1 MKHAITSINTLIKTF
16 ITLFFISFNLNNI
29 VYAESVSQK
38 AFACN
43 AALDKG
49 NIAHAIVVSEE
60 ILQLEPNNR
69 DGLLC
74 KGRALG
80 AQSDGTQSPAAQGK
94 YDAALSALE
103 LAAKQSK
110 LGFEEIITY
119 LLIGNLH
126 KQNNK
131 NAEAIAS
138 YDKSLK
144 VSEAVKN
151 DKFKLINHNLMGEA
165 YAQNNDLNAA
175 LASYLMGYK
184 LTKNDNERADSFE
197 RLGITYSTLGQHDL
211 AIEYQLKGM
220 LMQQKSGTLDQY
232 ADASLAL
239 GKVYANAKEY
249 PQAEKTY
256 NKLIRF
262 AKENGGAYYEAK
274 ASYGLAQVAAAKGD
288 TSNAKAMMG
297 DALKAAKNIGDAGLA
312 TEIETSIKKLP
323 N

>member
-1 MKHAITSINTLIKTF
+1 MKHAKISTNTLIKLF
-16 ITLFFISFNLNNI
+16 IVLFFISFNLNNI
-29 VYAESVSQK
+29 VHAQDLSEK
-38 AFACN
+38 TFACN
-43 AALDKG
+43 SALDKG
-49 NIAHAIVVSEE
+49 NIASAIVVSDE

-80 AQSDGTQSPAAQGK
+80 AQGK

-103 LAAKQSK
+103 MAAKQSK
-110 LGFEEIITY
+110 PGFEEIISH
-119 LLIGNLH
+119 LLIANLH

-138 YDKSLK
+138 YEKSLK
-144 VSEAVKN
+144 VSEAEKN
-151 DKFKLINHNLMGEA
+151 DKFRLINHNLMGEA
-165 YAQNNDLNAA
+165 HMQNNDLNAA
-175 LASYLMGYK
+175 LASYLAGSK

-197 RLGITYSTLGQHDL
+197 RLGITYSALGQHDL

-220 LMQQKSGTLDQY
+220 LMQQKSGTLDQF

-256 NKLIRF
+256 AKLIQF
-262 AKENGGAYYEAK
+262 AKDNGGAYYEAK
-274 ASYGLAQVAAAKGD
+274 ASYDLAQMKAASGD
-288 TSNAKAMMG
+288 TNNAKALMG
-297 DALKAAKNIGDAGLA
+297 DALKLAKNIGDAGLA
-312 TEIETSIKKLP
+312 TAIETSIKKLP

>member
-1 MKHAITSINTLIKTF
+1 MKHATTSTNTLIKIF
-16 ITLFFISFNLNNI
+16 IILFFISFNLNNI
-29 VYAESVSQK
+29 VHAESVSEK
-38 AFACN
+38 SFACN

-49 NIAHAIVVSEE
+49 NISNAMSVSDE
-60 ILQLEPNNR
+60 ILKLEPNNR

-80 AQSDGTQSPAAQGK
+80 AQSQGAQGK

-110 LGFEEIITY
+110 PGFEEIITY

-144 VSEAVKN
+144 VSEAEKN

-165 YAQNNDLNAA
+165 HMQNNDLNAA
-175 LASYLMGYK
+175 LASYLAGYK

-256 NKLIRF
+256 NKLIQF
-262 AKENGGAYYEAK
+262 AKDNGGAYYEAK

-297 DALKAAKNIGDAGLA
+297 DALKIAKNIGDTGLA

>member
-1 MKHAITSINTLIKTF
+1 MKHATTLTNTLIMIF
-16 ITLFFISFNLNNI
+16 IILFFISFNLNNI
-29 VYAESVSQK
+29 VHAESVSEK
-38 AFACN
+38 SFACN

-49 NIAHAIVVSEE
+49 NISNAMSVSDE
-60 ILQLEPNNR
+60 ILKLEPNNR

-80 AQSDGTQSPAAQGK
+80 AQSPGAQGK

-110 LGFEEIITY
+110 PGFEEIITY

-144 VSEAVKN
+144 VSEAEKN

-165 YAQNNDLNAA
+165 YTQNNDLNAA
-175 LASYLMGYK
+175 LASYLVGYK
-184 LTKNDNERADSFE
+184 LAKNDNERADSFE

-211 AIEYQLKGM
+211 AIEYQLRGM
-220 LMQQKSGTLDQY
+220 LMQQKSGTSDQY
-232 ADASLAL
+232 AEASLAL
-239 GKVYANAKEY
+239 GKVYASAKEY

-262 AKENGGAYYEAK
+262 AKDNGGAYYEAK

-297 DALKAAKNIGDAGLA
+297 DALKIAKNTGDAGLA
-312 TEIETSIKKLP
+312 AEIETAIKKLP

>member
-1 MKHAITSINTLIKTF
+1 MKHAITSTNTLIKIF
-16 ITLFFISFNLNNI
+16 ITLFFISFNLSNI
-29 VYAESVSQK
+29 VHAQDLSEK

-49 NIAHAIVVSEE
+49 NIANAILVSDE
-60 ILQLEPNNR
+60 ILQLEANNR

-80 AQSDGTQSPAAQGK
+80 AQGK

-103 LAAKQSK
+103 MAAKQSK
-110 LGFEEIITY
+110 SGFDDIITY

-138 YDKSLK
+138 YEKSLK
-144 VSEAVKN
+144 VSEAEKN

-165 YAQNNDLNAA
+165 YVQNNDLNAA
-175 LASYLMGYK
+175 LASYLVGYK
-184 LTKNDNERADSFE
+184 LTKNDNERADSLE
-197 RLGITYSTLGQHDL
+197 RLGITYSALGQHDL

-262 AKENGGAYYEAK
+262 AKDNGGAYYEAK

-288 TSNAKAMMG
+288 TSNARAMMS
-297 DALKAAKNIGDAGLA
+297 DALKSAKNIGDAGLA

>member
-1 MKHAITSINTLIKTF
+1 MKHAITSTNTLIKHF

-29 VYAESVSQK
+29 VHAESVSEK
-38 AFACN
+38 SFACN

-49 NIAHAIVVSEE
+49 NITNAILVSDE

-80 AQSDGTQSPAAQGK
+80 AQSQVAQGK

-103 LAAKQSK
+103 MAAKQSK
-110 LGFEEIITY
+110 PGFEEIITY
-119 LLIGNLH
+119 LLIGNLY

-138 YDKSLK
+138 YEKSLK
-144 VSEAVKN
+144 VSEAEKN

-165 YAQNNDLNAA
+165 YTQNNDLNAA
-175 LASYLMGYK
+175 LASYLVGYK

-249 PQAEKTY
+249 PRAEKTY
-256 NKLIRF
+256 AKLIQF

-274 ASYGLAQVAAAKGD
+274 ASYGLAQVAVAKGD

-297 DALKAAKNIGDAGLA
+297 DALKIAKNIGDADLA
-312 TEIETSIKKLP
+312 TAIETSIKKLP

>member
-1 MKHAITSINTLIKTF
+1 MKHEKISTNTLIKLFTILF
-16 ITLFFISFNLNNI
+16 IISFNAGAQDLS
-29 VYAESVSQK
+29 EK
-38 AFACN
+38 AFTCN
-43 AALDKG
+43 SALDKG
-49 NIAHAIVVSEE
+49 NIASAIVVSDE

-80 AQSDGTQSPAAQGK
+80 AQGK

-103 LAAKQSK
+103 KAAKQSK
-110 LGFEEIITY
+110 PGFEEIITY

-144 VSEAVKN
+144 VSEAEKN

-175 LASYLMGYK
+175 LASYLVGYK

-262 AKENGGAYYEAK
+262 AKDNGGAYYEAK

-297 DALKAAKNIGDAGLA
+297 DALKIAKNIGDAGLA
-312 TEIETSIKKLP
+312 AEIETSIKKLP

>member
-1 MKHAITSINTLIKTF
+1 MKHATTSTNTLIKIF
-16 ITLFFISFNLNNI
+16 IILFFISFNLNNI
-29 VYAESVSQK
+29 VHAESVSEK
-38 AFACN
+38 SFACN

-49 NIAHAIVVSEE
+49 NISNAMSVSDE
-60 ILQLEPNNR
+60 ILKLEPNNR

-80 AQSDGTQSPAAQGK
+80 AQSQGAQGK

-110 LGFEEIITY
+110 PGFEEIITY

-144 VSEAVKN
+144 VSEAEKN

-165 YAQNNDLNAA
+165 HMQNNDLNAA
-175 LASYLMGYK
+175 LASYLAGYK

-262 AKENGGAYYEAK
+262 AKDNGGAYYEAK

-297 DALKAAKNIGDAGLA
+297 DALKIAKNIGDTGLA

>member
-1 MKHAITSINTLIKTF
+1 MKHAKISTNTLIKLF
-16 ITLFFISFNLNNI
+16 IVLFFISFNLNNI
-29 VYAESVSQK
+29 VHAKDLPEK
-38 AFACN
+38 TFACN
-43 AALDKG
+43 SALDKG
-49 NIAHAIVVSEE
+49 NIASAIVVSDE

-80 AQSDGTQSPAAQGK
+80 AQGK

-103 LAAKQSK
+103 MAAKQSK
-110 LGFEEIITY
+110 PGFEEIISH
-119 LLIGNLH
+119 LLIANLH

-138 YDKSLK
+138 YEKSLK
-144 VSEAVKN
+144 VSEAEKN
-151 DKFKLINHNLMGEA
+151 DKFRLINHNLMGEA
-165 YAQNNDLNAA
+165 HMQNNDLNAA
-175 LASYLMGYK
+175 LASYLAGSK

-197 RLGITYSTLGQHDL
+197 RLGITYSALGQHDL

-220 LMQQKSGTLDQY
+220 LMQQKSGTLDQF

-256 NKLIRF
+256 AKLIQF
-262 AKENGGAYYEAK
+262 AKDNGGAYYEAK
-274 ASYGLAQVAAAKGD
+274 ASYDLAQMKAASGD
-288 TSNAKAMMG
+288 TNNAKALMG
-297 DALKAAKNIGDAGLA
+297 DALKLAKNIGDTGLA
-312 TEIETSIKKLP
+312 TAIETSIKKLP

>member
-1 MKHAITSINTLIKTF
+1 MKHATTSTNTLIKIF
-16 ITLFFISFNLNNI
+16 IILFFISFNLKNI
-29 VYAESVSQK
+29 VHAESVSEK
-38 AFACN
+38 SFACN

-49 NIAHAIVVSEE
+49 NISNAISVSDE

-80 AQSDGTQSPAAQGK
+80 AQGK

-103 LAAKQSK
+103 MAAKQSK
-110 LGFEEIITY
+110 PGFEEIITY

-144 VSEAVKN
+144 VSEAEKN

-175 LASYLMGYK
+175 LASYLVGYK

-262 AKENGGAYYEAK
+262 AKDNGGAYYEAK

-297 DALKAAKNIGDAGLA
+297 DALKIAKNIGDAGLA
-312 TEIETSIKKLP
+312 AEIETSIKKLP

>member
-1 MKHAITSINTLIKTF
+1 MKHSITSSNTLIKLF
-16 ITLFFISFNLNNI
+16 ITLFFIGFNLDNI
-29 VYAESVSQK
+29 VHAQDVSEK

-49 NIAHAIVVSEE
+49 NISNAVSISGE

-74 KGRALG
+74 RGRALG
-80 AQSDGTQSPAAQGK
+80 AESK

-103 LAAKQSK
+103 MAAKQSK
-110 LGFEEIITY
+110 PGFEEIISY

-138 YDKSLK
+138 YEKSLK
-144 VSEAVKN
+144 VSETEKN
-151 DKFKLINHNLMGEA
+151 DKFRLINYNLMGEA
-165 YAQNNDLNAA
+165 HTQNKDLNAA
-175 LASYLMGYK
+175 LTSYLSGSK

-197 RLGITYSTLGQHDL
+197 RLGITYSALGQHDL

-220 LMQQKSGTLDQY
+220 LLQQKSGTLDQY

-256 NKLIRF
+256 NKLIQF
-262 AKENGGAYYEAK
+262 AKDNGGAYYEAK
-274 ASYGLAQVAAAKGD
+274 ASYGLAQMAAAKGD

-297 DALKAAKNIGDAGLA
+297 DALKIAKNIGDADLA
-312 TEIETSIKKLP
+312 SAIETSIKKLS

>member
-1 MKHAITSINTLIKTF
+1 MKHKKTSTNTLIKLF

-29 VYAESVSQK
+29 VHAQDLSEK

-49 NIAHAIVVSEE
+49 NIANAILVSDE

-80 AQSDGTQSPAAQGK
+80 AQSPIAQGR
-94 YDAALSALE
+94 YEAALSALE
-103 LAAKQSK
+103 MAAKQSK
-110 LGFEEIITY
+110 PGFEEIITY

-144 VSEAVKN
+144 VSEAEKN

-165 YAQNNDLNAA
+165 HTQNNDLNAA
-175 LASYLMGYK
+175 LASYLAGSK

-197 RLGITYSTLGQHDL
+197 RLGITYSALGQHDL

-256 NKLIRF
+256 AKLIQF
-262 AKENGGAYYEAK
+262 AKDNGGAYYEAK

-288 TSNAKAMMG
+288 TSNARAMMG
-297 DALKAAKNIGDAGLA
+297 DALKTAKNIGDDGLA

>member
-1 MKHAITSINTLIKTF
+1 MKREKISTITLIKLFT
-16 ITLFFISFNLNNI
+16 TLFIISFNASAQDL
-29 VYAESVSQK
+29 SHK
-38 AFACN
+38 ALACN
-43 AALDKG
+43 SALDNG
-49 NIAHAIVVSEE
+49 NISSAILVADE

-80 AQSDGTQSPAAQGK
+80 AQSPSAQGK
-94 YDAALSALE
+94 YDAALSMLE

-110 LGFEEIITY
+110 PGFEEIISY

-138 YDKSLK
+138 YEKSLK
-144 VSEAVKN
+144 VSETEKN
-151 DKFKLINHNLMGEA
+151 DKFRLINHNLMGEA
-165 YAQNNDLNAA
+165 HTQNKDLNAA
-175 LASYLMGYK
+175 LTSYLSGSK

-197 RLGITYSTLGQHDL
+197 RLGITYSALGQHDL

-220 LMQQKSGTLDQY
+220 LLQQKSGTLDQY

-256 NKLIRF
+256 NKLIQF

-274 ASYGLAQVAAAKGD
+274 ASYGLAQVAASKGD

-297 DALKAAKNIGDAGLA
+297 DALKIAKNIGDADLA
-312 TEIETSIKKLP
+312 TAIETSIKKLS

>member
-1 MKHAITSINTLIKTF
+1 MKHTITSTNTLTKLF
-16 ITLFFISFNLNNI
+16 ITLFFINFNLNNI
-29 VYAESVSQK
+29 VHAQDVSEK

-49 NIAHAIVVSEE
+49 NIANAILVSDE
-60 ILQLEPNNR
+60 ILQLELNNR

-80 AQSDGTQSPAAQGK
+80 AQGR
-94 YDAALSALE
+94 YEAALSALE

-110 LGFEEIITY
+110 SGFEEIITY

-138 YDKSLK
+138 YEKSLK
-144 VSEAVKN
+144 VSEAEKN

-165 YAQNNDLNAA
+165 YTQNNDLNAA
-175 LASYLMGYK
+175 LASYLVGYK
-184 LTKNDNERADSFE
+184 LTKNDNERADIFE

-256 NKLIRF
+256 AKLIQF
-262 AKENGGAYYEAK
+262 AKDNGGAYYEAK

-288 TSNAKAMMG
+288 TSNARAMMG
-297 DALKAAKNIGDAGLA
+297 DALKIAKNIGDAGLA

>member
-1 MKHAITSINTLIKTF
+1 MKHSITSSNTLIKLF
-16 ITLFFISFNLNNI
+16 ITLFFIGFNLDNI
-29 VYAESVSQK
+29 VHAQDVSEK

-49 NIAHAIVVSEE
+49 NISNAVSISGE

-80 AQSDGTQSPAAQGK
+80 AESK

-103 LAAKQSK
+103 MAAKQSK
-110 LGFEEIITY
+110 PGFEEIISY

-138 YDKSLK
+138 YEKSLK
-144 VSEAVKN
+144 VSETEKN
-151 DKFKLINHNLMGEA
+151 DKFRLINYNLMGEA
-165 YAQNNDLNAA
+165 HTQNKDLNAA
-175 LASYLMGYK
+175 LTSYLSGSK

-197 RLGITYSTLGQHDL
+197 RLGITYSALGQHDL

-220 LMQQKSGTLDQY
+220 LLQQKSGTLDQY

-256 NKLIRF
+256 NKLIQF
-262 AKENGGAYYEAK
+262 AKDNGGAYYEAK

-297 DALKAAKNIGDAGLA
+297 DALKIAKNIGDADLA
-312 TEIETSIKKLP
+312 SAIETSIKKLS

>member
-1 MKHAITSINTLIKTF
+1 MKHATTSTNTLIKIF
-16 ITLFFISFNLNNI
+16 IILFFISFNLNNM
-29 VYAESVSQK
+29 VHAQDLSEK

-49 NIAHAIVVSEE
+49 NISNAMSVSDE
-60 ILQLEPNNR
+60 ILKLEPNNR

-80 AQSDGTQSPAAQGK
+80 AQSPAAQGK
-94 YDAALSALE
+94 YEAALSALE
-103 LAAKQSK
+103 MAAKQSK
-110 LGFEEIITY
+110 PGFEEIITY

-144 VSEAVKN
+144 VSEAEKN
-151 DKFKLINHNLMGEA
+151 DKFKLINHNLIGEA
-165 YAQNNDLNAA
+165 HTQNNDLNAA
-175 LASYLMGYK
+175 LASYLVGYK

-220 LMQQKSGTLDQY
+220 LMQQRSGTLDQY
-232 ADASLAL
+232 AEASLAL

-256 NKLIRF
+256 NKLIQF
-262 AKENGGAYYEAK
+262 AKDNGGAYYEAK

-297 DALKAAKNIGDAGLA
+297 DALKIAKNIGDAGLA

>member
-1 MKHAITSINTLIKTF
+1 M
-16 ITLFFISFNLNNI
+16 FFIGFNLSNI
-29 VYAESVSQK
+29 VHAQDLSEK

-49 NIAHAIVVSEE
+49 NIANAILVSDE

-80 AQSDGTQSPAAQGK
+80 AQSPDTQGK
-94 YDAALSALE
+94 YDAALIVLE
-103 LAAKQSK
+103 MAAKQSK
-110 LGFEEIITY
+110 PGFEEIISH

-138 YDKSLK
+138 YEKSLK
-144 VSEAVKN
+144 VSETEKN
-151 DKFKLINHNLMGEA
+151 DKFRLINHNLMGEA
-165 YAQNNDLNAA
+165 HTQNKDLNAA
-175 LASYLMGYK
+175 LTSYLSGSK

-197 RLGITYSTLGQHDL
+197 RLGITYSALGQHDL

-220 LMQQKSGTLDQY
+220 LLQQKSGTLDQY

-256 NKLIRF
+256 NKLIQF
-262 AKENGGAYYEAK
+262 AKDNGGAYYETK
-274 ASYGLAQVAAAKGD
+274 ANYGLAQVAAAKGD
-288 TSNAKAMMG
+288 TSNAKAMMN
-297 DALKAAKNIGDAGLA
+297 DALKIAKNIGDADLA
-312 TEIETSIKKLP
+312 TAIETSIKKLS